1 MLCCIPNAPATR
13 RIKIDRY
20 SIGNPINFRHIA
32 HMGSSEISDN
42 NVCNSFGLLDQ
53 QSLPVH
59 LKLIDLPNLS
69 GNNNTSVSCGPL
81 TPSSLCVSSTVSF
94 TFTTQSPMSTTI
106 AKSTKRNSLL
116 DHNSVLHEPC
126 KTTHV
131 VMRHSTHLSNLKPES
146 PRLDL
151 SLPLPPPPPPPP
163 PVNPANLRSMLH
175 HFFLLFDYKHQIIEE
190 LRLFLLVVNQSSHPL

>member
-69 GNNNTSVSCGPL
+69 SNNNTSVSCGPL

-106 AKSTKRNSLL
+106 AS
-116 DHNSVLHEPC
+116 
-126 KTTHV
+126 
-131 VMRHSTHLSNLKPES
+131 
-146 PRLDL
+146 
-151 SLPLPPPPPPPP
+151 
-163 PVNPANLRSMLH
+163 

>member
-1 MLCCIPNAPATR
+1 MSLNLVRLDIL
-13 RIKIDRY
+13 
-20 SIGNPINFRHIA
+20 SIFSVFSVSYFTHLNIHFIL
-32 HMGSSEISDN
+32 SLK
-42 NVCNSFGLLDQ
+42 VCNSFGLLDQ

-69 GNNNTSVSCGPL
+69 SNNNTSVSCGPL

-94 TFTTQSPMSTTI
+94 TFTTQSPMSTAI

-116 DHNSVLHEPC
+116 DPNSVLHEPC

-163 PVNPANLRSMLH
+163 PVNPANLRSML
-175 HFFLLFDYKHQIIEE
+175 
-190 LRLFLLVVNQSSHPL
+190 QSS